1 VQEVSKII
9 EITSEFEL
17 DIYVTEQWL
26 DPSLDYSHMN
36 PCKMNLSLNGEEL
49 GFYKCKNNLKLFPL
63 CLCRIL
69 PQIWSPRAVFV
80 NSKSAS
86 VHFSPVKNVFL
97 MIYSNGT
104 VWVNYRIKLTGEL
117 ILISRVH

>member
-1 VQEVSKII
+1 MQEVSKII

-49 GFYKCKNNLKLFPL
+49 VTIN
-63 CLCRIL
+63 
-69 PQIWSPRAVFV
+69 
-80 NSKSAS
+80 
-86 VHFSPVKNVFL
+86 VK
-97 MIYSNGT
+97 
-104 VWVNYRIKLTGEL
+104 
-117 ILISRVH
+117 